1 MSQNGGVAF
10 CLLWSDKPQ
19 DFTGLR
25 AGKFADFIQL
35 HLHQALKKIFRL
47 HTLNKLFHI
56 VDISTI
62 KMFSF

>member
-25 AGKFADFIQL
+25 AGKLADFIQL
-35 HLHQALKKIFRL
+35 HLHRALKKKIQ
-47 HTLNKLFHI
+47 TAYIKQ
-56 VDISTI
+56 VISHCWH
-62 KMFSF
+62 KHH